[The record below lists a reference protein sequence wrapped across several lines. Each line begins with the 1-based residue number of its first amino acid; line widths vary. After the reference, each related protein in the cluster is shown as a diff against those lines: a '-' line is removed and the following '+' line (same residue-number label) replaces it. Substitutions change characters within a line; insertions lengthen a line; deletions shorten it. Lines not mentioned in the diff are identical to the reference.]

1 MPFLPT
7 SPQPWARSECT
18 NSLPRCF
25 PHLLFL
31 TALGFG
37 PISWATTLKREK
49 DRGVRGGGA
58 VFLTGAHLAFN
69 ACRWLPVARW
79 PLPGPGP
86 APRRRHRLR
95 HRRARSCPRP
105 PPAVPPP
112 SPGLGEQLHGSSQV
126 AGIFNCEAN
135 ESTIVQVC
143 TYPASP
149 RRDRKAN
156 PPFSF
161 KTRIWRFALSS
172 EGGEGGWGEPKQYF
186 SCKIKC
192 KML

>member
-1 MPFLPT
+1 MHKLI
-7 SPQPWARSECT
+7 
-18 NSLPRCF
+18 
-25 PHLLFL
+25 
-31 TALGFG
+31 TALF
-37 PISWATTLKREK
+37 PSFIVPHSSWLWSHFMGYNFKEGK
-49 DRGVRGGGA
+49 GQGVRGGGA

-172 EGGEGGWGEPKQYF
+172 EGGEGGWGELKQYF

-192 KML
+192 KIRCFNINNAPF